1 VPTMKI
7 EHSIVVRE
15 AIKSDGLELR
25 EVLNQI
31 VRIGGTTAIE
41 LPLSDSEFEN
51 YFLCGPNFIYC
62 NVATN
67 KSTGILGFQSL
78 TRHPKLADGWADIAT
93 FAKIEPKTHGV
104 GTALFNN
111 TILYARRIKLGAIN
125 ATIRADNISGL
136 SYYSKMGFVD
146 YYVDNAVPLSD
157 GTPVDRI
164 SKKFEVENV

>member
-1 VPTMKI
+1 MNI

-15 AIKSDGLELR
+15 AIKYDSLKLR
-25 EVLNQI
+25 EVLNEI
-31 VRIGGTTAIE
+31 ILIGGTTAIE
-41 LPLSDSEFEN
+41 IPLSDSEFED
-51 YFLCGPNFIYC
+51 YFLCGPSFIYC

-67 KSTGILGFQSL
+67 RSAEILGFQSL
-78 TRHPKLADGWADIAT
+78 SRHPKLANGWADIAT
-93 FAKIEPKTHGV
+93 FARMMPKTPGV

-111 TILYARRIKLGAIN
+111 TMLYARRIKLEAIN

-146 YYVDNAVPLSD
+146 YFVDSAVPLND

-164 SKKFEVENV
+164 SKKIEIENI